1 MSATQA
7 KITAWQSPARV
18 ADGAAV
24 EHRVRALSPDGAPRP
39 AGSLPRITILTA
51 NVGGGHRAASRSL
64 MEAFE
69 DKAIVTQVSLID
81 EQAPFPLNTWGA
93 TYAPWV
99 NYTPWLYRMVYRF
112 GESRERV
119 VAAQKAVYPLFK
131 KYISTLVRPE
141 ETDLYISVHPLQ
153 IEIPLWYMEDIGQRV
168 PFMTVVT
175 DPVTAPL
182 AWFCPDVDM
191 CVVATEP
198 AYQTG
203 LSCGIDP
210 SRLRLI
216 GLPIRKAFGRM
227 QGRDKQ
233 DMRARLGL
241 APKKPLILVSGGGA
255 GIGRIV
261 PMARTLARQLAQ
273 QGRDAQLVIIAGR
286 NKELYRRL
294 RRQKWPVPVRVLGF
308 VDNMAEWMTA
318 CDLLLTKAGPGMLAE
333 AACLGIPVIITD
345 FIPGQEVGNV
355 SWVVKNGAGIY
366 EHEIEG
372 IAAVASEL
380 LRPGN
385 PTLEMM
391 GVQAKAMARP
401 DASADIVAEAL
412 RLTR

>member
-1 MSATQA
+1 MAVMQVSETRMRAPLTRR
-7 KITAWQSPARV
+7 PYMRGMPRV
-18 ADGAAV
+18 
-24 EHRVRALSPDGAPRP
+24 
-39 AGSLPRITILTA
+39 TILTA
-51 NVGGGHRAASRSL
+51 NVGGGHKAASRSL
-64 MEAFE
+64 SEALE
-69 DKAIVTQVSLID
+69 GKAFVTQVSLID
-81 EQAPFPLNTWGA
+81 EHAPFPVNTWGA

-119 VAAQKAVYPLFK
+119 VATQKAVYPLLK
-131 KYISTLVRPE
+131 KYVSSLVRPE
-141 ETDLYISVHPLQ
+141 ETDLFISVHPLQ
-153 IEIPLWYMEDIGQRV
+153 IEMPLWYMEDIGQRV

-182 AWFCPDVDM
+182 AWFCPDVDL

-203 LSCGIDP
+203 LSCGFDP
-210 SRLRLI
+210 DRLKLI
-216 GLPIRKAFGRM
+216 GLPIRQAFGQM
-227 QGRDKQ
+227 QGRDKA

-241 APKKPLILVSGGGA
+241 APKKPLILMSGGGA

-261 PMARTLARQLAQ
+261 PMARALAKQLAL
-273 QGRDAQLVIIAGR
+273 QGRDAQMAIIAGR

-294 RRQKWPVPVRVLGF
+294 RRQKWPVPVQVLGF
-308 VDNMAEWMTA
+308 IDNVAEWMTA
-318 CDLLLTKAGPGMLAE
+318 SDVLLTKAGPGMLAE
-333 AACLGIPVIITD
+333 AACLGIPVVITD
-345 FIPGQEVGNV
+345 FIPGQEIGNV

-372 IAAVASEL
+372 IAAVTSEL

-391 GVQAKAMARP
+391 SCQAKAMARP
-401 DASADIVAEAL
+401 HASAEIVTEAL
-412 RLTR
+412 RLIE

>member
-1 MSATQA
+1 MAVTQL
-7 KITAWQSPARV
+7 PAPHSHAMNSHEFQRQ
-18 ADGAAV
+18 AA
-24 EHRVRALSPDGAPRP
+24 HRLAVRASA
-39 AGSLPRITILTA
+39 LPRITILTA

-64 MEAFE
+64 AEAF
-69 DKAIVTQVSLID
+69 DGKAHVAQVSLID
-81 EQAPFPLNTWGA
+81 EHAPFPLNTWGA

-119 VAAQKAVYPLFK
+119 VATQKAVYPLLK
-131 KYISTLVRPE
+131 KYVSTIIHPE
-141 ETDLYISVHPLQ
+141 ETDLFISVHPLQ
-153 IEIPLWYMEDIGQRV
+153 IEIPLWYMEEIGRRA

-182 AWFCPDVDM
+182 AWFCPDVDL

-203 LSCGIDP
+203 LSCGFD
-210 SRLRLI
+210 SGRLKLI
-216 GLPIRKAFGRM
+216 GLPIRQAFGKM
-227 QGRDKQ
+227 LGHDKQ

-241 APKKPLILVSGGGA
+241 APKKPLIMMSGGGA

-261 PMARTLARQLAQ
+261 PMARALAKQLAQ
-273 QGRDAQLVIIAGR
+273 HERDVQVAVIAGR

-294 RRQKWPVPVRVLGF
+294 KRQKWPVSVQVLGF
-308 VDNMAEWMTA
+308 VDNMAEWMA
-318 CDLLLTKAGPGMLAE
+318 ASDLLLTKAGPGMLAE
-333 AACLGIPVIITD
+333 AACLGVPVVITD
-345 FIPGQEVGNV
+345 FVPGQEIGNV

-372 IAAVASEL
+372 IAAVVNEL

-391 GVQAKAMARP
+391 GAQARAMARP
-401 DASADIVAEAL
+401 HASAQIVAEAL
-412 RLTR
+412 QLLA

>member
-1 MSATQA
+1 MAGTHVYE
-7 KITAWQSPARV
+7 TAV
-18 ADGAAV
+18 AGAAQMLDRPFAGRAPA
-24 EHRVRALSPDGAPRP
+24 HRSAVA
-39 AGSLPRITILTA
+39 LPRITILTA

-64 MEAFE
+64 CEALE
-69 DKAIVTQVSLID
+69 GQANVTQVSMLD
-81 EQAPFPLNTWGA
+81 DHAPFPLNTWSA

-112 GESRERV
+112 GASRERV
-119 VAAQKAVYPLFK
+119 VATQKAVYPLLK
-131 KYISTLVRPE
+131 KHIASLINPE
-141 ETDLYISVHPLQ
+141 KTDLFISVHPLQ
-153 IEIPLWYMEDIGQRV
+153 IEIPLWYMEEIGQRA

-182 AWFCPDVDM
+182 AWFCPDVDL

-203 LSCGIDP
+203 LSCGFDP
-210 SRLRLI
+210 TRLKLI
-216 GLPIRKAFGRM
+216 GLPIRRAFGQM
-227 QGRDKQ
+227 QGPDKQ

-261 PMARTLARQLAQ
+261 PMARALTKQLALQ
-273 QGRDAQLVIIAGR
+273 TRDVQLAIIAGR

-294 RRQKWPVPVRVLGF
+294 KRQKWPVPVQVLGF
-308 VDNMAEWMTA
+308 VDNMAEWMA
-318 CDLLLTKAGPGMLAE
+318 ASDLLLTKAGPGMLAE
-333 AACLGIPVIITD
+333 AACLGVPVVITD
-345 FIPGQEVGNV
+345 FVPGQEIGNV
-355 SWVVKNGAGIY
+355 SWVVKNGAGLY

-372 IAAVASEL
+372 IAAVVSEL

-391 GVQAKAMARP
+391 GAQAKAMARP
-401 DASADIVAEAL
+401 HASAQIVAEAL
-412 RLTR
+412 RLIE

>member
-1 MSATQA
+1 MSVTQA
-7 KITAWQSPARV
+7 QVTAWQSPTAV
-18 ADGAAV
+18 A
-24 EHRVRALSPDGAPRP
+24 SRP
-39 AGSLPRITILTA
+39 ATEQRIRAVGPSATVPSKGSLPRITILTA

-64 MEAFE
+64 SEALE
-69 DKAIVTQVSLID
+69 GQAIVTQISMID

-119 VAAQKAVYPLFK
+119 VATQKAVYPLLK
-131 KYISTLVRPE
+131 KYVSTLLRPE

-153 IEIPLWYMEDIGQRV
+153 IEIPLWYMADIGQRV

-182 AWFCPDVDM
+182 AWFCPDVDL

-203 LSCGIDP
+203 LSCGIEP
-210 SRLRLI
+210 ARLKLI
-216 GLPIRKAFGRM
+216 GLPIRRAFGRM

-241 APKKPLILVSGGGA
+241 APKKPLILMSGGGA

-261 PMARTLARQLAQ
+261 PMARALAKQLGQ
-273 QGRDAQLVIIAGR
+273 HERDAQIAVIAGR

-294 RRQKWPVPVRVLGF
+294 KRQKWPVPVHVLEF
-308 VDNMAEWMTA
+308 VDNMAEWMAA

-333 AACLGIPVIITD
+333 AACLGVPVVITD
-345 FIPGQEVGNV
+345 FVPGQEIGNV

-366 EHEIEG
+366 EHEVEG
-372 IAAVASEL
+372 IAAVVSEL

-385 PTLEMM
+385 PTLEMI
-391 GVQAKAMARP
+391 GAQARAMARP
-401 DASADIVAEAL
+401 DASAEIVTEAL

>member
-1 MSATQA
+1 MAVMQVPATRIGA
-7 KITAWQSPARV
+7 TAIAR
-18 ADGAAV
+18 
-24 EHRVRALSPDGAPRP
+24 RP
-39 AGSLPRITILTA
+39 YMRGMPRITILTA
-51 NVGGGHRAASRSL
+51 NVGGGHKAASRSL
-64 MEAFE
+64 TEVLE
-69 DKAIVTQVSLID
+69 GKAHVTQVSLID
-81 EQAPFPLNTWGA
+81 EHAPFPLNTWGA

-119 VAAQKAVYPLFK
+119 VATQKAVYPLLK
-131 KYISTLVRPE
+131 KYVSSLVRPE
-141 ETDLYISVHPLQ
+141 ETDLFISVHPLQ
-153 IEIPLWYMEDIGQRV
+153 IEIPLWYMDDIGQRV

-182 AWFCPDVDM
+182 AWFCPDVDL

-210 SRLRLI
+210 ARLKLI
-216 GLPIRKAFGRM
+216 GLPIRQAFGQM

-241 APKKPLILVSGGGA
+241 APKKPLILMSGGGA

-261 PMARTLARQLAQ
+261 PMARALAKQLALQ
-273 QGRDAQLVIIAGR
+273 ARDVQMAIIAGR

-294 RRQKWPVPVRVLGF
+294 KRQKWPVSVQVLGF
-308 VDNMAEWMTA
+308 VDNVAEWMA
-318 CDLLLTKAGPGMLAE
+318 ASDLLMTKAGPGMLAE
-333 AACLGIPVIITD
+333 AACLGVPVIITD
-345 FIPGQEVGNV
+345 FIPGQEIGNV

-372 IAAVASEL
+372 IAAVVSEL

-391 GVQAKAMARP
+391 GCQARAMARP
-401 DASADIVAEAL
+401 HASADIVTEAL
-412 RLTR
+412 RLIE

>member
-1 MSATQA
+1 
-7 KITAWQSPARV
+7 
-18 ADGAAV
+18 
-24 EHRVRALSPDGAPRP
+24 
-39 AGSLPRITILTA
+39 LPRITILTA

-64 MEAFE
+64 SEALE
-69 DKAIVTQVSLID
+69 GKAFVTQVSMID
-81 EQAPFPLNTWGA
+81 DHAPFPLNTWSA

-119 VAAQKAVYPLFK
+119 VATQKALYPLLK
-131 KYISTLVRPE
+131 KHISTLLHPE
-141 ETDLYISVHPLQ
+141 ETDLFISVHPLQ

-182 AWFCPDVDM
+182 AWFCPEVDL

-203 LSCGIDP
+203 LSCGIDAA
-210 SRLRLI
+210 RLKLI
-216 GLPIRKAFGRM
+216 GLPIRRAFGQM

-241 APKKPLILVSGGGA
+241 APKKPLILMSGGGA

-261 PMARTLARQLAQ
+261 PMARTVAKQLAA
-273 QGRDAQLVIIAGR
+273 QGRDVQMAVIAGR

-294 RRQKWPVPVRVLGF
+294 KRQKWPVPMQVLGF
-308 VDNMAEWMTA
+308 VENMAEWMAAT
-318 CDLLLTKAGPGMLAE
+318 DLFLTKAGPGMLAE
-333 AACLGIPVIITD
+333 AACLGVPAIITD
-345 FIPGQEVGNV
+345 FIPGQEIGNV

-372 IAAVASEL
+372 IAAVVAEL

-385 PTLEMM
+385 PSLEMM
-391 GVQAKAMARP
+391 QCQAKAMARP
-401 DASADIVAEAL
+401 EASAQIVTEAL
-412 RLTR
+412 RLIGR

>member
-1 MSATQA
+1 MSVTHAQV
-7 KITAWQSPARV
+7 TAWPWPTGTTGSPAIEQRICTKGSP
-18 ADGAAV
+18 GAA
-24 EHRVRALSPDGAPRP
+24 RP
-39 AGSLPRITILTA
+39 TSSLPRITILTA

-64 MEAFE
+64 TEALE
-69 DKAIVTQVSLID
+69 GKARVTQISMID

-119 VAAQKAVYPLFK
+119 VATQKAVYPLLK
-131 KYISTLVRPE
+131 KYVSTLIHPE
-141 ETDLYISVHPLQ
+141 QTDLFISVHPLQ

-182 AWFCPDVDM
+182 AWFCPDVDL

-203 LSCGIDP
+203 LSCGFDP
-210 SRLRLI
+210 GRLKLI
-216 GLPIRKAFGRM
+216 GLPIRQAFGRM

-241 APKKPLILVSGGGA
+241 APKKPLILMSGGGA

-261 PMARTLARQLAQ
+261 PMARALAK
-273 QGRDAQLVIIAGR
+273 QLVQQERDVQMAVIAGR

-294 RRQKWPVPVRVLGF
+294 KRQKWPVPVHVLGF
-308 VDNMAEWMTA
+308 VDNMAEWMAA

-333 AACLGIPVIITD
+333 AACLGVPVVITD
-345 FIPGQEVGNV
+345 FVPGQEIGNV

-366 EHEIEG
+366 EHETEG
-372 IAAVASEL
+372 IAALVSEL

-391 GVQAKAMARP
+391 GAQAKAMARP
-401 DASADIVAEAL
+401 DASAEIVGEAL
-412 RLTR
+412 RLTK

>member
-1 MSATQA
+1 MSMAQRLAMKYLATGYESGPEA
-7 KITAWQSPARV
+7 SPSAMAGEVVVRRPFERRIRGLSRSRGLETRGPRV
-18 ADGAAV
+18 NTGA
-24 EHRVRALSPDGAPRP
+24 
-39 AGSLPRITILTA
+39 LPRITILTA

-64 MEAFE
+64 SEALE
-69 DKAIVTQVSLID
+69 GKALVSQVSMID
-81 EQAPFPLNTWGA
+81 EHAPFPLNTLGP

-119 VAAQKAVYPLFK
+119 VATQKAMYPLLK
-131 KYISTLVRPE
+131 KYVSTVIRPE
-141 ETDLYISVHPLQ
+141 DADLFISVHPLQ
-153 IEIPLWYMEDIGQRV
+153 IEMPLWYMAEIGQRV

-182 AWFCPDVDM
+182 AWFCPDVDL

-203 LSCGIDP
+203 LSCGFDP
-210 SRLRLI
+210 TRLKLI
-216 GLPIRKAFGRM
+216 GLPIRLAFGKM
-227 QGRDKQ
+227 QGHDKQ

-261 PMARTLARQLAQ
+261 PMARALAKLLAQ
-273 QGRDAQLVIIAGR
+273 QERDVQIAIIAGR

-294 RRQKWPVPVRVLGF
+294 KRQKWPVPVQVLGF
-308 VDNMAEWMTA
+308 VDNMAQWMAA
-318 CDLLLTKAGPGMLAE
+318 CDVLLTKAGPGMLAE
-333 AACLGIPVIITD
+333 AACLGVPVVITD
-345 FIPGQEVGNV
+345 FVPGQEIGNV

-372 IAAVASEL
+372 IAAVVERAA
-380 LRPGN
+380 PAGQ
-385 PTLEMM
+385 PH
-391 GVQAKAMARP
+391 A
-401 DASADIVAEAL
+401 
-412 RLTR
+412 